1 MKKSMSI
8 YSKVS
13 LLFLIMFAWTNICKS
28 QNLGYPLD
36 LNNLILFNVYQKD
49 SIIAKIGQPSSYNS
63 YSTEFGLSEE
73 YTYGNSLL
81 VFTKNGM
88 FTGFILKDTT
98 FTIYSVY
105 ISGGIR
111 VGDPLSKFQQLGF
124 GRVEIENQGTYLFYD
139 NPKCALPIV
148 IDHLNGIIKRI
159 LLY

>member
-1 MKKSMSI
+1 MSI
-8 YSKVS
+8 YSKGF

-36 LNNLILFNVYQKD
+36 LSNLILYNVYQKD
-49 SIIAKIGQPSSYNS
+49 SVIAKIGQPSSYNS

-88 FTGFILKDTT
+88 FTEFILKDAT
-98 FTIYSVY
+98 FAIYSVY

-111 VGDPLSKFQQLGF
+111 VGDPVSKFHQLGF
-124 GRVEIENQGTYLFYD
+124 GRLEIEDQGTYLFYD
-139 NPKCALPIV
+139 NPKCALPLV
-148 IDHLNGIIKRI
+148 IDHLNGKIKRI